1 MTIRWQEPQVCTGEA
16 MSPAGGHLL
25 AWEHLQFS
33 SLTKEGSLAG
43 RSGYLQF
50 GLQASGE
57 GTGEPGVP
65 ALFLNWGAAPSR
77 SGDGKLA

>member
-43 RSGYLQF
+43 RSGYLQSEGCRHQER
-50 GLQASGE
+50 GLE
-57 GTGEPGVP
+57 NRVC
-65 ALFLNWGAAPSR
+65 LPSF
-77 SGDGKLA
+77 